1 MPKCVVKSCPHAT
14 GQKTAYPDI
23 SLHAF
28 PRKIPQ
34 MQAWLRL
41 AGMDEEMVKDFTEM
55 IIEDKRSDKFR
66 MCSAHFTE
74 DCYTMKGVRRA
85 LKEDSLP
92 TIFPKEVPIFD
103 ETLDPWVRR
112 NNRRARSEDFAVDPY
127 GGEPYARQRRCYC
140 DCHRQSHLV
149 DTATQTDAVFILAM
163 VQQVPYTKLASHKS
177 ITMDHE
183 YTKSME
189 LGLAKPPQSVPV
201 TTAQRNSI
209 PHVELRPAED
219 NQLEIKSRQS
229 EKIQADVPERTAV
242 KNVGTSPAPCSDMME
257 DGKFSNIHIK
267 EEPLSDEEHLQDIS
281 TNPAEH
287 QSPCIKEEPCEE
299 EPVPFEM
306 DYTTVVVNDY
316 PISREDIT
324 CPPRTD
330 VSMPTRQVKEELL
343 SDDENL
349 PRSNITISAH
359 HMWSTS
365 SVKKIRLSSEGH
377 DASTP
382 VHQPQQT
389 LKKQAVIGDTRPRN
403 NFSDR
408 LPHLEGSRSVASS
421 HESME
426 ITVTVNNCSKC
437 EESFTNREEL
447 LQHKRIY
454 HPEILPSVHPE
465 PAREMNPVAVDAKA
479 PRRTPPFKCKY
490 CGKVCKSLNF
500 LSRHEEIHQ
509 NKTYTCSECGRC
521 FTSSIGLTVHQ
532 KTHKVEKVFDY
543 PKCSQAFL
551 IDSNLIL
558 HQQVRAVQI
567 SIICFE
573 CGKVFEAKQN
583 LKEHESLHEDKT
595 IYRCS
600 ECQNRTSGSTGGR
613 KPQLLRT
620 AANVLPQRNGF

>member
-1 MPKCVVKSCPHAT
+1 MPKCVVKACPHAT

-41 AGMDEEMVKDFTEM
+41 AGMDEEMVKDFTKM
-55 IIEDKRSDKFR
+55 ILEDKRSDKFR

-85 LKEDSLP
+85 LKEDSMP

-112 NNRRARSEDFAVDPY
+112 NNRRARNEFLAMELY
-127 GGEPYARQRRCYC
+127 GERYRQRRCSC

-183 YTKSME
+183 YTRSTE
-189 LGLAKPPQSVPV
+189 LGLAGSGPI
-201 TTAQRNSI
+201 TTTQKTFI
-209 PHVELRPAED
+209 PHIEFRPAED
-219 NQLEIKSRQS
+219 NQREMKSKQS
-229 EKIQADVPERTAV
+229 EKIEADTPTV
-242 KNVGTSPAPCSDMME
+242 KNAGTSPSSYSNTE
-257 DGKFSNIHIK
+257 HGNFSNIHIK
-267 EEPLSDEEHLQDIS
+267 EEPLSDEEYPLDSSINGIQHPS
-281 TNPAEH
+281 TH
-287 QSPCIKEEPCEE
+287 IKEEPCEE
-299 EPVPFEM
+299 ELVPFEM
-306 DYTTVVVNDY
+306 DYTTVVVNDC
-316 PISREDIT
+316 PMSCEDIT
-324 CPPRTD
+324 CPPHAE
-330 VSMPTRQVKEELL
+330 VSMPTHQVKEELL

-349 PRSNITISAH
+349 PTSARQ
-359 HMWSTS
+359 MWSTS
-365 SVKKIRLSSEGH
+365 SLKKKRLSEGH
-377 DASTP
+377 LMPPDTSTP
-382 VHQPQQT
+382 DPQPQHT
-389 LKKQAVIGDTRPRN
+389 SKKQAVISDTRPRN
-403 NFSDR
+403 NFSDS
-408 LPHLEGSRSVASS
+408 LPHLEGSQSS
-421 HESME
+421 PTNRESME

-437 EESFTNREEL
+437 EESFTSNEEL
-447 LQHKRIY
+447 LLHQRMY
-454 HPEILPSVHPE
+454 HQQKHMSIHSE
-465 PAREMNPVAVDAKA
+465 PAQEMNPEAAVVADAKGV
-479 PRRTPPFKCKY
+479 RRTPLFKCQY

-532 KTHKVEKVFDY
+532 KTHKVEKVVEY
-543 PKCSQAFL
+543 PKCRQAFL

-558 HQQVRAVQI
+558 QQQVRTAQI

-573 CGKVFEAKQN
+573 CGKVFEVKQS
-583 LKEHESLHEDKT
+583 LKEHESLHEEKT

-600 ECQNRTSGSTGGR
+600 ECQSRTKSSIDGR
-613 KPQLLRT
+613 KPQLFRT
-620 AANVLPQRNGF
+620 AEDILLQRNGY